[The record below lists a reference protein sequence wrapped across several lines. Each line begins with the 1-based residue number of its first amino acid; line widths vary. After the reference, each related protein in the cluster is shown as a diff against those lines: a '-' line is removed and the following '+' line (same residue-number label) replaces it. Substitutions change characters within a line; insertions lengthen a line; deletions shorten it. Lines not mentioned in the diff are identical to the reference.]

1 MNVTQM
7 KINNYESEFWN
18 QRFSA
23 EEFTYGT
30 EPNTF
35 FKESIDKLSPGK
47 ILLIGE
53 GEGRN
58 AVYAAK
64 LGWTVDAV
72 DFSSTAREKA
82 ITLAAQNNVTINY
95 QISNLDL
102 FTPTK
107 NYYDAVGIIFV
118 HLNPEIRT
126 SVHQRLFDSLK
137 SNGRI
142 IMEVFSKEQLG
153 KTTGGPQ
160 DINMLYSEADIR
172 KSFPHFKYEYLKE
185 QSVYLSEGKHH
196 SGEGSVVRF
205 IGQKI

>member
-1 MNVTQM
+1 MSNT
-7 KINNYESEFWN
+7 NFESEFWN
-18 QRFSA
+18 QRFSG

-30 EPNTF
+30 EPNLF
-35 FKESIDKLSPGK
+35 FKESIDKLSLGK

-64 LGWTVDAV
+64 LGWKVDAV
-72 DFSSTAREKA
+72 DFSATARDKA
-82 ITLAAQNNVTINY
+82 LKLAAQNNVTINY
-95 QISNLDL
+95 QIENLGL
-102 FTPTK
+102 FSTKK

-118 HLNPEIRT
+118 HLEPEIRI
-126 SVHQRLFDSLK
+126 SVHQKLFESLK
-137 SNGRI
+137 PGGRI
-142 IMEVFSKEQLG
+142 IMEVFSKDQLG

-160 DINMLYSEADIR
+160 DISMLYSLDDIN
-172 KSFPHFKYEYLKE
+172 KSFPNLKTILLKE
-185 QSVYLSEGKHH
+185 ETVYLSEGKHH

>member
-1 MNVTQM
+1 MSTV
-7 KINNYESEFWN
+7 NYESEFWN
-18 QRFSA
+18 QRFGA
-23 EEFTYGT
+23 EEYTYGT
-30 EPNTF
+30 EPNIF

-64 LGWTVDAV
+64 LGWEVDAV
-72 DFSSTAREKA
+72 DFSTSAKFKA
-82 ITLAAQNNVTINY
+82 MKLAEQNNVKINY
-95 QISNLDL
+95 MISALDE
-102 FTPTK
+102 FIPTK

-118 HLNPEIRT
+118 HLSP
-126 SVHQRLFDSLK
+126 SLRVK
-137 SNGRI
+137 VNQQLINCLKPGGKI
-142 IMEVFSKEQLG
+142 LMEVFSKEQLG

-160 DINMLYSEADIR
+160 DISMLYSIDDIN
-172 KSFPHFKYEYLKE
+172 KSFPDLKTILLKE
-185 QSVYLSEGKHH
+185 ETVYLSEGKHH